1 LKNNSWK
8 FLLALNHIILNFL
21 AMLHLLQIDLK
32 KLTSYRTFWVICG
45 LYFITLAFAT
55 ASGMEFLKWLARTF
69 EDFGQEINIDRI
81 PLYHF
86 PDVWLNL
93 IWFSG
98 WFKIVLAIMVVISVT
113 NEYSYRTIRQNI
125 IDGMSRSQFVW
136 SKIMTNILLSLMSVA
151 MIFIIGLVTG
161 LIYSPSLAYDNIFT
175 DVEFFLAYFLEIFFF
190 LSYTMM
196 MSILIQRAGLCII
209 IVLLSQMIEL
219 IITVNLH
226 DDVPWI
232 VPYFPM
238 KSLWNMIECPY
249 PRYAFQEIKDY
260 LDPLNVGIVM
270 AWTAIF
276 NFISFR
282 KLNKADI

>member
-1 LKNNSWK
+1 
-8 FLLALNHIILNFL
+8 
-21 AMLHLLQIDLK
+21 MLHLLKIDLK
-32 KLTSYRTFWVICG
+32 KLTNYRTFWVICG

-55 ASGMEFLKWLARTF
+55 ASGMEFLKWLGRTF

-113 NEYSYRTIRQNI
+113 NEYSYRTLRQNI
-125 IDGMSRSQFVW
+125 IDGMSRAEFVW
-136 SKIMTNILLSLMSVA
+136 SKILTNVLLSLMSVV
-151 MIFIIGLVTG
+151 MIFLIGLVTG
-161 LIYSPSLAYDNIFT
+161 LIYSPSQAYGNIYQ

-190 LSYTMM
+190 LSYTLMM
-196 MSILIQRAGLCII
+196 GVLIQRAGLCII

-219 IITVNLH
+219 IITLNINDDLPWLVN
-226 DDVPWI
+226 
-232 VPYFPM
+232 YFPM
-238 KSLWNMIECPY
+238 KSLWNLIECPY

-260 LDPLNVGIVM
+260 LDPLNVAIV
-270 AWTAIF
+270 AGWTAVF
-276 NFISFR
+276 NFITFR
-282 KLNKADI
+282 KLKKSDI